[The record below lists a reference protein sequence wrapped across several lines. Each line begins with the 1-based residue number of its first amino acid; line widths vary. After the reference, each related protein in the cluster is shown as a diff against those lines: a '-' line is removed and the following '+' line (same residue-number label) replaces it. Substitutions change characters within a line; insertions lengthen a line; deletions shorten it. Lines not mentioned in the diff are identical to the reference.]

1 MRIEI
6 FLNMVPLEFVDRLK
20 GTETDNMLLLDP
32 HIFEASYG
40 TVVIFLK
47 SSRADFLERH
57 IKIKSYQPF

>member
-6 FLNMVPLEFVDRLK
+6 FLNMVRLEFVDRLK

-47 SSRADFLERH
+47 SSRA
-57 IKIKSYQPF
+57 